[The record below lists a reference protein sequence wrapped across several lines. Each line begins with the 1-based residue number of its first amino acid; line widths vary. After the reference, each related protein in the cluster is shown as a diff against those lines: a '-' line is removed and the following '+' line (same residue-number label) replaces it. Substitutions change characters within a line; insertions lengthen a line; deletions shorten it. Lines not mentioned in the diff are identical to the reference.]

1 MMCADASLDNWL
13 LPSNHVHPIILLIFF
28 IRWSSFTLYSHT
40 LQCSH
45 RLHTI
50 HRYQVVPYLLAR
62 TSTLKRLVIPYKQFL
77 VPGSD
82 YYASTT
88 LLPVPCGL
96 KILTV

>member
-13 LPSNHVHPIILLIFF
+13 LPSYHVHPIILLIFF

-40 LQCSH
+40 LQCYH
-45 RLHTI
+45 RLHII
-50 HRYQVVPYLLAR
+50 HGCPVVLNLLAR

-88 LLPVPCGL
+88 LLPVPWGL
-96 KILTV
+96 IILKV